1 VSVELKLSWSGGF
14 VHGFEK
20 GLVLRSMY
28 FLRTPLWILSLEL
41 VGSNTFAST
50 SSFLTSGRPRGPRG
64 STPPLNSTVGCAHYD
79 RYVRPSPSNST
90 TPSGLSCFAL
100 SCPGSAHAARG
111 VVVFTYIVCRS
122 CFGNS
127 STVIPPGGDGLD
139 YEIRFCGRRRSAR
152 DLFLGG
158 VDGCLWLCPLRWRCM
173 TPYGGGEPK

>member
-1 VSVELKLSWSGGF
+1 MV
-14 VHGFEK
+14 
-20 GLVLRSMY
+20 
-28 FLRTPLWILSLEL
+28 
-41 VGSNTFAST
+41 
-50 SSFLTSGRPRGPRG
+50 SGRVRSFTPCTSFERLCG
-64 STPPLNSTVGCAHYD
+64 SFRWNSSVRIRSLRLRRFSRVAAPMALQARPLLNSTVGCAHYD
-79 RYVRPSPSNST
+79 RYVRPSPSDSS

-111 VVVFTYIVCRS
+111 VVVSTCIVRRS
-122 CFGNS
+122 RFGGS

-158 VDGCLWLCPLRWRCM
+158 VDGCLWLCPLQWRCM

>member
-1 VSVELKLSWSGGF
+1 
-14 VHGFEK
+14 
-20 GLVLRSMY
+20 MY
-28 FLRTPLWILSLEL
+28 FLRTPLRILSLEL

-64 STPPLNSTVGCAHYD
+64 STPHLNSTVGCAHYD
-79 RYVRPSPSNST
+79 RYVRPSPSDSSP
-90 TPSGLSCFAL
+90 PSGLSCFAL

-111 VVVFTYIVCRS
+111 VVVSTSIVRRS
-122 CFGNS
+122 RFGDS
-127 STVIPPGGDGLD
+127 FYGYPLATVGRGLD